1 MEKIENFIK
10 EPNTT
15 NLFVNQYTL
24 MEKIDEFIKEL
35 NTTYDTNLFDNQ
47 DILLQKQFLDYSS
60 INKDN
65 NNKGN
70 KILMELICNHYD
82 KSVKKP
88 TAEFIGGPKNL
99 TIHWHPKYKKIIY
112 IFGEFHSKSM
122 DCNKFD
128 ENAITVPVEDYL
140 YNLMLTTDV
149 FLDIFFESP
158 FSEEELSTYMSYAPV
173 DTRLDKLI
181 SNFTTCLYK
190 PTRHAKLCK
199 LARSHYFDFRLP
211 SSNPDNLE
219 SSKIDIVW
227 VMAILQRCHNIST
240 RGGKGIDLFK
250 NFMRKEEKMRIILE
264 NLAHENAHEFMKE
277 QLRNNRYIKKELS
290 KIVEN
295 KKLLQYFILNFCERL
310 IYTNMESK
318 LDTIKLLVLQILD
331 YETLYEHILYIS
343 IGMLWEL
350 MVYPLACFVDAYL
363 LARVFKDFDM
373 TEIDKKAYEGATHQ
387 PNRAHNIII
396 YAGEYHAENYR
407 DFLSIVG
414 FDEIDSSGIEV
425 DDTPSKPK
433 QNIPKNCL
441 DMRNIKQPFF
451 SYKRYDPSSFQV
463 LKKNKRPKAVIPY
476 K

>member
-1 MEKIENFIK
+1 MNTFIE
-10 EPNTT
+10 
-15 NLFVNQYTL
+15 
-24 MEKIDEFIKEL
+24 EL
-35 NTTYDTNLFDNQ
+35 TSTYDTNLFDNQ
-47 DILLQKQFLDYSS
+47 SELLQKKFLDYS
-60 INKDN
+60 IMNKE
-65 NNKGN
+65 NKGN

-82 KSVKKP
+82 KSVNKP
-88 TAEFIGGPKNL
+88 IAEFIGGPKNL
-99 TIHWHPKYKKIIY
+99 TIHWHPGYNKIIY
-112 IFGEFHSKSM
+112 IFGEWHSNTM
-122 DCNKFD
+122 DCTDFD
-128 ENAITVPVEDYL
+128 EKSVTFAVEDYL
-140 YNLMLTTDV
+140 YDLMLSTDV
-149 FLDIFFESP
+149 FLDIFCETSFP
-158 FSEEELSTYMSYAPV
+158 DEELSTYVSYAPA
-173 DTRLDKLI
+173 DTRLHKLI
-181 SNFTTCLYK
+181 NNFTTCLYK
-190 PTRHAKLCK
+190 PTRHDKICK

-211 SSNPDNLE
+211 SSNPGNLE

-227 VMAILQRCHNIST
+227 VMSRLQRCHTISAK
-240 RGGKGIDLFK
+240 GGKGIEIFK
-250 NFMRKEEKMRIILE
+250 RFMEKEKKMGIILK
-264 NLAHENAHEFMKE
+264 NLAHENDEIVFEFMKD

-295 KKLLQYFILNFCERL
+295 KKLLKSAIVNFCEIL
-310 IYTNMESK
+310 IYKNMKPKFNKIRS
-318 LDTIKLLVLQILD
+318 LVLQILD
-331 YETLYEHILYIS
+331 LEKNLDEDKKKELLTS
-343 IGMLWEL
+343 IGTLWGL